1 MAILAVRAPRLVV
14 TRAELSLRS
23 WRLWLGVV
31 ALLLALVSLA
41 AFMTF
46 SSVSVHM
53 PKALAYQP
61 SLLVAVYLNMQFISS
76 ASGTVA
82 VILALV
88 ALLDSPRALRTAGL
102 GLAVGV
108 VLFFGV
114 MFAVSEVMLSLAP
127 PDLGLEAGAPT
138 AVSIVFA
145 PSPPAVGMVGPV
157 IGTMALLISVRGVA
171 ERRPA
176 IGALIVGGLVMAY
189 WLLSLVVFGAASE

>member
-1 MAILAVRAPRLVV
+1 MASNARFG
-14 TRAELSLRS
+14 LSLSS

-41 AFMTF
+41 TFMTF
-46 SSVSVHM
+46 SSVSVQM

-61 SLLVAVYLNMQFISS
+61 SLPVAVYLNMQLISS

-82 VILALV
+82 VVLALV
-88 ALLDSPRALRTAGL
+88 ALLDSPRALLAAGL

-114 MFAVSEVMLSLAP
+114 MFAVSDIMLSLAP
-127 PDLGLEAGAPT
+127 PELGPEAGAPT
-138 AVSIVFA
+138 VVSIVLA

-157 IGTMALLISVRGVA
+157 IGTIAFLIIVRGVA

-189 WLLSLVVFGAASE
+189 WLLSLVVFGAASD